1 MWMML
6 QQDKPDDFVIATNKT
21 HSVKKL
27 VEVAFKEIGLNIRWD
42 YTTNV
47 HCN

>member
-1 MWMML
+1 MML